1 MLLAVM
7 IVIKL
12 SLLPFHLAIWISGYY
27 DDDKYD
33 DDEDFDLIQV
43 DGIDLGDYRNTELV
57 T

>member
-1 MLLAVM
+1 MLLAVT

-12 SLLPFHLAIWISGYY
+12 SLLPIHLAIWISGYY

-33 DDEDFDLIQV
+33 DDEDFVLIQV